1 MPERFREL
9 KVTALLGLMLYFGL
23 AYRVSL
29 TNLGVAKPP
38 LGLPAIQALTWLG
51 RWRMFTELRDR
62 HSDLIA
68 EANRG
73 ERWSAIDLA
82 ERYPNHWD
90 EGPGYLRDDF
100 YGDPRRLE
108 ALAHDLCQ
116 EGDESVRFTRITWA
130 KSPGQD
136 EQPHID
142 EDRAELGSFGCR

>member
-9 KVTALLGLMLYFGL
+9 KVAALLGLMLYFGL

-38 LGLPAIQALTWLG
+38 LGLPAIQAFTWLG

-62 HSDLIA
+62 HSDLLA
-68 EANRG
+68 EAGRG
-73 ERWSAIDLA
+73 GAWSAIDLA
-82 ERYPNHWD
+82 ARYPNHWD

-108 ALAHDLCQ
+108 ALALDLC
-116 EGDESVRFTRITWA
+116 GLSDEAVRFTRVTWA
-130 KSPGQD
+130 KSPGQH
-136 EQPHID
+136 EQPHIA
-142 EDRAELGSFGCR
+142 EDRSVLGSFDCP